1 MTLKKRRII
10 LALCILLFLLAV
22 PFVLLYT
29 AGYRWDSKFQLY
41 KTGGLYVSSPLSDSQ
56 IFVNDKLEKETNIL
70 QSGLFLQGLKP
81 GKYSILI
88 TKEGYWPWSKNLQ
101 IKTQFVTEARAIL
114 MPKEP
119 KGTILLRENYS
130 PLEVSKYE
138 EILKSLNDLRQPLK
152 KRATAEEKE
161 ARYSRLTSNQ
171 KEKLWWDPQENKLWA
186 GWLADPASLP
196 YYFCDDTSCKEIIL
210 VLESKFPIKNADFY
224 PKRKDIV
231 IAAVQ
236 NGVYAIE
243 IDGRGGRL
251 LQPIY
256 KGKDPIFTTYK
267 NDNSIYILDENNL
280 IEIKLE

>member
-10 LALCILLFLLAV
+10 LVVCVLLFLLAAT
-22 PFVLLYT
+22 FVLLYT
-29 AGYRWDSKFQLY
+29 NGYRWDSKLQLY
-41 KTGGLYVSSPLSDSQ
+41 KTGGLYVSSPLPNSQ
-56 IFVNDKLEKETNIL
+56 IFVNKKLEKETNIL

-88 TKEGYWPWSKNLQ
+88 AKEGYWPWSKNLQ
-101 IKTQFVTEARAIL
+101 IKAQFVTEARAMLI
-114 MPKEP
+114 PKEP

-138 EILKSLNDLRQPLK
+138 EILKILKDLRQPLK

-161 ARYSRLTSNQ
+161 ARYSRLMSNG
-171 KEKLWWDPQENKLWA
+171 KEKLWWNPQENKLWA
-186 GWLADPASLP
+186 NWLVDSASLP

-210 VLESKFPIKNADFY
+210 VLESKFQIKNADFH

-231 IAAVQ
+231 IAAIQ

-267 NDNSIYILDENNL
+267 NDNSIYILDEDNL

>member
-10 LALCILLFLLAV
+10 LAFCILLFLLVA
-22 PFVLLYT
+22 PFVLFYT
-29 AGYRWDSKFQLY
+29 AGYRWNSNFQLY
-41 KTGGLYVSSPLSDSQ
+41 KTGGLYVSSPLSSSQ

-101 IKTQFVTEARAIL
+101 IKTQFVTEARAML

-130 PLEVSKYE
+130 PLEVSKYD

-171 KEKLWWDPQENKLWA
+171 KEKLWWDPKANKLWVD
-186 GWLADPASLP
+186 WLADPASLP
-196 YYFCDDTSCKEIIL
+196 YYFCDDTSCKEIML
-210 VLESKFPIKNADFY
+210 VLDSEFQIKNADFY

-236 NGVYAIE
+236 NGIYAIE

-267 NDNSIYILDENNL
+267 NDNSIYILDEDNL